1 MTVSLTVN
9 RVSHRLEVDPGTPL
23 LYVLR
28 NDLGLDGPKFGCGL
42 AQCGACTVL
51 VDGEAVPSC
60 AIPLSQVA
68 GREVLTLEGLGSRDA
83 PHPLQTAFI
92 EEQAMQC
99 GYCVNG
105 VLLTAAA
112 LLRRNPDPSEAE
124 IRRALAGTLCR
135 CGAHTRMVRAVRRA
149 AAAVSKPGSGAE
161 SKSGP

>member
-1 MTVSLTVN
+1 MVHPGGAAMPVALTVN
-9 RVSHRLEVDPGTPL
+9 RVAHRLEIDPETPL

-28 NDLGLDGPKFGCGL
+28 NDLGLNGPKFGCGL

-60 AIPLSQVA
+60 TVPLSFAA
-68 GREVLTLEGLGSRDA
+68 GREVVTLEGLGSRSA

-105 VLLTAAA
+105 V
-112 LLRRNPDPSEAE
+112 
-124 IRRALAGTLCR
+124 
-135 CGAHTRMVRAVRRA
+135 
-149 AAAVSKPGSGAE
+149 
-161 SKSGP
+161 

>member
-1 MTVSLTVN
+1 MPVSLNVN
-9 RVSHRLEVDPGTPL
+9 GKTHQLEVDPDTPL

-28 NDLGLDGPKFGCGL
+28 NDLRLNGPKFGCGL
-42 AQCGACTVL
+42 AQCGACKVL
-51 VDGEAVPSC
+51 LDGEAVPSC
-60 AIPLSQVA
+60 VLPLSEAA
-68 GREVLTLEGLGSRDA
+68 GREVITLEGLGSRSA

-112 LLRRNPDPSEAE
+112 LMRKNPDPSEAE

-135 CGAHTRMVRAVRRA
+135 CGSHVRMLRAVQRA
-149 AAAVSKPGSGAE
+149 AASAKKRTP
-161 SKSGP
+161 